1 MQLAGSVDRGAA
13 APAPGRVTVAQ
24 LNAWDVFDDVDDPR
38 TRDTVRTSEEY
49 RARLVKIAG
58 LLARDLQAPDVL
70 TLQEV
75 EHQGVVDAL
84 LAMPQLAGLGYRA
97 VVSTKADTRG
107 IRNAILYRSDR
118 VVLRHLEEPNPV
130 TTLPPEDP
138 QLIGSDRLFARS
150 SMVATFSLAGAHDA
164 ATSAFTVINNHF
176 KSKVGGPFWE
186 PRRVAQ
192 GAFIGGLVD
201 ALRAAEPSIPV
212 LVMGDLNATWDDGA
226 YQRVHRRADGTTRLY
241 DTLSVLPDAD
251 RYTYVYRKQPN
262 LLDHLLVTPDL
273 ADAVESVRILH
284 RNSIPESRSCVST
297 RARPAARATTTRS
310 WRRSAFPAP
319 LPDSG
324 SRRRA

>member
-1 MQLAGSVDRGAA
+1 MQLAGTVDRS
-13 APAPGRVTVAQ
+13 APGPAEGRVTVAQ

-49 RARLVKIAG
+49 RARLVKLAG
-58 LLARDLQAPDVL
+58 MIARDLQAPDVL

-97 VVSTKADTRG
+97 AVSTKADTRG
-107 IRNAILYRSDR
+107 IRNAILYRGER
-118 VVLRHLEEPNPV
+118 VELRSLEEPNPV

-138 QLIGSDRLFARS
+138 QLIGADRLFARS
-150 SMVATFSLAGAHDA
+150 PMVATFSLAGARDGV
-164 ATSAFTVINNHF
+164 TGAFTVINNHF

-201 ALRAAEPSIPV
+201 ALRGAEPSIPV
-212 LVMGDLNATWDDGA
+212 LVMGDLNATWEDGA
-226 YQRVHRRADGTTRLY
+226 YGKVRRRDDGNDRMH
-241 DTLSVLPDAD
+241 DALSVLPDED
-251 RYTYVYRKQPN
+251 RYTYVYRRQPN

-284 RNSIPESRSCVST
+284 RNSIPESKELRFNP
-297 RARPAARATTTRS
+297 RTTRGTS
-310 WRRSAFPAP
+310 DHDPIVATIRLTAAT
-319 LPDSG
+319 
-324 SRRRA
+324 A

>member
-1 MQLAGSVDRGAA
+1 MQLTGTVEPSTSL
-13 APAPGRVTVAQ
+13 PAPGRVTVAQ

-38 TRDTVRTSEEY
+38 SRDTVRTSEEY
-49 RARLVKIAG
+49 RVRLVKLAG
-58 LLARDLQAPDVL
+58 MIARDLQAPDVL

-84 LAMPQLAGLGYRA
+84 LAMPQLDGLGYRA
-97 VVSTKADTRG
+97 AVSTKADTRG
-107 IRNAILYRSDR
+107 IRNAILYRGER

-130 TTLPPEDP
+130 STLPPEDP

-150 SMVATFSLAGAHDA
+150 SMVATFSLAGAADA

-201 ALRAAEPSIPV
+201 ALRGAEPAIPV

-226 YQRVHRRADGTTRLY
+226 YDRVRRRADGSARMH
-241 DTLSVLPDAD
+241 DALSALPDED

-284 RNSIPESRSCVST
+284 RNSIPESKDLRFNSRTT
-297 RARPAARATTTRS
+297 RGTSDHDPIVATIRLPAAA
-310 WRRSAFPAP
+310 A
-319 LPDSG
+319 
-324 SRRRA
+324 